1 MKERLLELL
10 TRLGYSAT
18 RLADE
23 ISVQRSGISHIL
35 SGRNQPSFEFLV
47 KLLKRF
53 PDIDAEWL
61 LLGKGTMLKAQ
72 REKEAIQPKDSGNP
86 KITKDLISNTQ
97 ISTAQFNVNSSS
109 HNNVIN
115 VTGINR
121 VILLNSDGTF
131 DVYLESG
138 SN

>member
-10 TRLGYSAT
+10 TKLGYSAT

-53 PDIDAEWL
+53 PDISAEWL
-61 LLGKGTMLKAQ
+61 LLGKGSMLQTNIQANAPPHKKAHNTPKT
-72 REKEAIQPKDSGNP
+72 EGDLFNDPTFNEAPET
-86 KITKDLISNTQ
+86 ITKIIDKVTD
-97 ISTAQFNVNSSS
+97 V
-109 HNNVIN
+109 NNVTRI
-115 VTGINR
+115 
-121 VILLNSDGTF
+121 ILLNSDGSF
-131 DVYLESG
+131 EVYHHSG
-138 SN
+138 NV